1 MNVRVQHKDVSDVRV
16 ELTALSSTR
25 VSALSLRR
33 LEGGHPRVPVGEG
46 RGGGEV
52 QHDVPGK
59 TAAGRAACSSRA
71 LVAEEMGGT

>member
-16 ELTALSSTR
+16 ELTALTSTC

-46 RGGGEV
+46 RGGDEV
-52 QHDVPGK
+52 QLTCFGQM
-59 TAAGRAACSSRA
+59 RIFLA
-71 LVAEEMGGT
+71 LTQREQW